1 MPWTIHIRTYQS
13 PSVGVHWKQG
23 MVPYGIIIFSAF
35 IESSALIE
43 ADGVASAV
51 GVDRFMGIDMDM
63 DVVAACSIS

>member
-1 MPWTIHIRTYQS
+1 
-13 PSVGVHWKQG
+13 

-35 IESSALIE
+35 IGLSTLIE
-43 ADGVASAV
+43 ADGVAWAV